1 MHPFIISTHLI
12 TKYTPLLSLYTPF
25 HNKIFPSYPIDTP
38 STLFPQ
44 THPPH
49 FLPKTKP
56 PNPENRPSSAPKP
69 REPTILHTETQTTSQ
84 ISKPTILRTQTQRTH
99 HPPHQTQTTSQIRRS
114 SKFALITLYF
124 SWFFW
129 FFCSRNLCS
138 RIRKYEFELPDFI
151 ESGSILK
158 FRIPDV
164 RIYCLPPD
172 LTMSG
177 NLDCRMSGIH

>member
-1 MHPFIISTHLI
+1 MHPFIISTHPI

-69 REPTILHTETQTTSQ
+69 REPTILRTETQTS
-84 ISKPTILRTQTQRTH
+84 
-99 HPPHQTQTTSQIRRS
+99 SQIRRS
-114 SKFALITLYF
+114 SKFALITQHF

-164 RIYCLPPD
+164 WIYCLSPD